1 MGFKDK
7 LSKTLSTASEK
18 GTEMAGKAKTKL
30 DISTKRA
37 HVKEKYH
44 EIGEL
49 YYTGLKEE
57 REVTEDI
64 NLLCEKIDLLL
75 EEIKELE
82 ESL

>member
-30 DISTKRA
+30 DISTKKSN
-37 HVKEKYH
+37 VKEKYH

-49 YYTGLKEE
+49 FYKGQKEDRDVAE
-57 REVTEDI
+57 EI

-75 EEIKELE
+75 EEINELE